1 MASPNTARK
10 EVTSSNDLYNT
21 PIEALEAAWAAGI
34 FDRFSDYHDPCN
46 GLGEISNFLNSHG
59 RKCTTADI
67 VDYGNNAMIQDF
79 LSSGRSLS
87 KWAFMADCIIFNP
100 PFLLTEEFIDHAL
113 TLCDHVIMFN
123 RATVLETK
131 DRSRKH
137 NEKEW
142 PLKTFYSM
150 ANRVSCTKGVD
161 RETTANSVWYGWYV
175 YDKNYK
181 GNPEIKWLFTK

>member
-34 FDRFSDYHDPCN
+34 FDQFLHYHDPCN
-46 GLGEISNFLNSHG
+46 GLGEIANFLNTHG
-59 RKCTTADI
+59 KKCTAADI
-67 VDYGNNAMIQDF
+67 IDYQNFALVEDF
-79 LSSGRSLS
+79 LLTNTAHLASCLV
-87 KWAFMADCIIFNP
+87 FNP

-161 RETTANSVWYGWYV
+161 REYTANSVWYGWYV